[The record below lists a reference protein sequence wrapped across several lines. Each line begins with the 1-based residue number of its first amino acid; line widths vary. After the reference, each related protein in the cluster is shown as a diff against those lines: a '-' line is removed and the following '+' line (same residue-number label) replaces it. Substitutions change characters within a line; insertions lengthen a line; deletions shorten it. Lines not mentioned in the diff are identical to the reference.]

1 MGRQHRTTEPE
12 YRRKR
17 ARCLAPDPLFCA
29 LCGEQIDKTLKAPHP
44 RSAVADHID
53 PVSRGGHNLGPLQPA
68 HKDCNEKKYNK
79 TAGERRRS
87 DDAHALPW

>member
-1 MGRQHRTTEPE
+1 MAKYSRTAEVE

-29 LCGEQIDKTLKAPHP
+29 LCGEQIDKSLKTPHP

-53 PVSRGGHNLGPLQPA
+53 PVGRGGHNLGPLQPA
-68 HKDCNEKKYNK
+68 HKGCNESKGPR
-79 TAGERRRS
+79 TEGERRRS
-87 DDAHALPW
+87 EDAHAIPW